1 MFIMFYLKSI
11 IILKSCRELAA
22 YLCISRTVQYL
33 KPSDFDNVGVTPTK
47 KNSKPCQTCKMEP
60 FVKILKGC

>member
-47 KNSKPCQTCKMEP
+47 ENSKPCQTCKMEP